1 MILVKA
7 ITFLAHNLLFAIVGL
22 AGIGFLLGFHELGHF
37 LFCKLFNIRTPSFSI
52 GFGPRLLAKKIGETE
67 FALSAIPLGGYVE
80 IAGSAEVGQ
89 GEQKEAHAKD
99 KRSFAVKPYWQKL
112 LVLFGGILF
121 NLLFAYFALILLHLI
136 GMPKTVPVIRT
147 IQPESPAALYNL
159 APGDKIVA
167 VNNQNI
173 DNNLPKALE
182 LIAPLANQETTI
194 TVERGGQ
201 EMVIPITL
209 GARKDASGKEVGT
222 LGVTFEMAKTAGES
236 FSEAI
241 KKGIAL
247 TNSYI
252 LGTIRGFKNIFF
264 KGEVSGVQGPVAIIS
279 LIMEGISQSFGVFLL
294 LLALISVNLAIFN
307 LIPLPI
313 LDGGQILYYTIEAI
327 IGRPIPNKIREYI
340 HIGSWLLVLALI
352 LYLSAQDIYRLIKP
366 LLAKIMGKI

>member
-1 MILVKA
+1 
-7 ITFLAHNLLFAIVGL
+7 
-22 AGIGFLLGFHELGHF
+22 
-37 LFCKLFNIRTPSFSI
+37 
-52 GFGPRLLAKKIGETE
+52 
-67 FALSAIPLGGYVE
+67 
-80 IAGSAEVGQ
+80 
-89 GEQKEAHAKD
+89 
-99 KRSFAVKPYWQKL
+99 
-112 LVLFGGILF
+112 
-121 NLLFAYFALILLHLI
+121 
-136 GMPKTVPVIRT
+136 MPKTVPVIRT

-222 LGVTFEMAKTAGES
+222 LGVTFEMAKAAGES

-279 LIMEGISQSFGVFLL
+279 LIMEGISLSFGVFLL

-352 LYLSAQDIYRLIKP
+352 LYLSAQDIYRLIKT

>member
-159 APGDKIVA
+159 APGDKIV
-167 VNNQNI
+167 
-173 DNNLPKALE
+173 NNLPKALE

>member
-7 ITFLAHNLLFAIVGL
+7 VTFLAHNFAFAVVAL
-22 AGIGFLLGFHELGHF
+22 AGLGFLLGFHELGHF
-37 LFCKLFNIRTPSFSI
+37 LFCKLFHIRTPSFSI
-52 GFGPRLLAKKIGETE
+52 GFGPRLLSKKIGETE

-80 IAGSAEVGQ
+80 IAGSAEMGQ

-99 KRSFAVKPYWQKL
+99 THSFAIKPYWQKL
-112 LVLFGGILF
+112 LVMLGGILF
-121 NLLFAYFALILLHLI
+121 NLIFAYFALILLHLI
-136 GMPKTVPVIRT
+136 GIPKTVPIIRT
-147 IQPESPAALYNL
+147 VQPESPAAQYNL
-159 APGDKIVA
+159 APGDKIIA
-167 VNNQNI
+167 INNQNI
-173 DNNLPKALE
+173 NNDLPKALE

-201 EMVIPITL
+201 EVVLPIKL
-209 GARKDASGKEVGT
+209 GTKKDATGKEVGS
-222 LGVTFEMAKTAGES
+222 LGVTFEMAKTPGES
-236 FSEAI
+236 LSGAI
-241 KKGIAL
+241 TKGIAL

-352 LYLSAQDIYRLIKP
+352 LYLSAQDIYRLVKP